1 MASTSGIDPTLSPH
15 DGRTVERETEGPHD
29 AQAMHVIV
37 WEFSVPSEHR
47 QAFEQAYGPEGA
59 WAALFR
65 TARGY
70 LGTELLRDEQ
80 MIGRSL
86 TIDRW
91 STPEDFAAFKR
102 ASGAAYGSLDRQ
114 FESLTAREV
123 TVGTFQAVASKGAT
137 R

>member
-1 MASTSGIDPTLSPH
+1 
-15 DGRTVERETEGPHD
+15 
-29 AQAMHVIV
+29 MHVIV

-59 WAALFR
+59 WDALFR

-70 LGTELLRDEQ
+70 LGTELLRDER
-80 MIGRSL
+80 MIGRYL